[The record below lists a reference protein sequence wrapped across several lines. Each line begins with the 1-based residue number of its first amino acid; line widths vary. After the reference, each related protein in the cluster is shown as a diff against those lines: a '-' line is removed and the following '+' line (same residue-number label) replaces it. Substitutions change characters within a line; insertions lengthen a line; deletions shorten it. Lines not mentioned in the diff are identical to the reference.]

1 MTDFSQKKVF
11 VLGGSRAIG
20 VAVVRRLFARDGA
33 VVAFSYAGSVH
44 AAQALAKQK
53 GCRGNS
59 LRCRKPRC
67 GYCSGPGARA
77 HPGLKRRFVH
87 HGNPLELD
95 LDAVDR
101 MIDLNIR
108 TPYHAALEAGRH
120 MPDGGRV
127 IVIGSPMAI
136 VCHLPAAPLTP

>member
-1 MTDFSQKKVF
+1 
-11 VLGGSRAIG
+11 
-20 VAVVRRLFARDGA
+20 
-33 VVAFSYAGSVH
+33 
-44 AAQALAKQK
+44 
-53 GCRGNS
+53 
-59 LRCRKPRC
+59 
-67 GYCSGPGARA
+67 
-77 HPGLKRRFVH
+77 
-87 HGNPLELD
+87 
-95 LDAVDR
+95 